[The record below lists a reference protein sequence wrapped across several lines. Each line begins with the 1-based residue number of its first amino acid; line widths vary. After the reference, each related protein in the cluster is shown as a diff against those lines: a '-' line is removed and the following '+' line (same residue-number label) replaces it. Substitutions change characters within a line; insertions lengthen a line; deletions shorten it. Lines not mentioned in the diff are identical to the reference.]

1 MNDKPMTHRDAQ
13 LARRVA
19 WARKEGLH
27 SSAVELAGKYLNYDE
42 PMLRLISKYNAAS
55 EIEGGGRDEA
65 MRRAFDGIIHYIRT
79 IPIAKEAA

>member
-1 MNDKPMTHRDAQ
+1 MTHRDAQ

-27 SSAVELAGKYLNYDE
+27 QSAIDLAGKYLNYDE

-55 EIEGGGRDEA
+55 EMDRDGGRDEA
-65 MRRAFDGIIHYIRT
+65 MKRAFDAIIQYIRT

>member
-1 MNDKPMTHRDAQ
+1 MTDKPMTHRDAQ

-19 WARKEGLH
+19 WARGENLH
-27 SSAVELAGKYLNYDE
+27 QSAVELAGKYLNYDE

-65 MRRAFDGIIHYIRT
+65 MKRAFDAIIQYVRT
-79 IPIAKEAA
+79 MPLAREAA